1 MSYINDDPKDYRKA
15 DAVRQKFDKALEDVL
30 NVLNEIRYHCPDE
43 YYTDAVTKFR
53 TAARGVPL
61 VLGRLE
67 PCPLCGSEVKSL
79 GIGNHWGQ
87 PVSWHAGCE
96 HCGIEQTVIVY
107 SEPFKKATDEAVTEA
122 RLKAEEKW
130 NNLARGKGASIP

>member
-1 MSYINDDPKDYRKA
+1 MNKELNVTTKS
-15 DAVRQKFDKALEDVL
+15 DALKQEFDEALEKVL
-30 NVLNEIRYHCPDE
+30 QVLNEIKYRCPDE

-53 TAARGVPL
+53 TSARSVPL
-61 VLGRLE
+61 ALGRLE
-67 PCPLCGSEVKSL
+67 PCPLCGSKVKSF
-79 GIGNHWGQ
+79 GIGNLFGQ
-87 PVSWHAGCE
+87 PATWLAGCE
-96 HCGIEQTVIVY
+96 HCGITQAVTVY